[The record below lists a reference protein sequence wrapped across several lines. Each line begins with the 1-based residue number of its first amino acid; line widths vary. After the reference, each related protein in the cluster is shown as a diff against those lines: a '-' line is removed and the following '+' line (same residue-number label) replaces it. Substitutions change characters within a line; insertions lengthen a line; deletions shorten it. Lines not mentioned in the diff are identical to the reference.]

1 MSGHETEKPHAG
13 NWTGICGEALS
24 LLSKGKPFSHVA
36 SQSKPNKIA
45 GHEMSQLEKKKTVV
59 RERNYAFWVAREL
72 GVLHRSFFLGKDGW
86 SSGRREETGGP
97 RSP

>member
-24 LLSKGKPFSHVA
+24 LPSKGKPFSHVA

-45 GHEMSQLEKKKTVV
+45 GHEMSQLEKKKKKNS
-59 RERNYAFWVAREL
+59 REREKLR
-72 GVLHRSFFLGKDGW
+72 FLGCM
-86 SSGRREETGGP
+86 
-97 RSP
+97 